1 MKMCR
6 HFVPQSACPMC
17 LPVGARVRYQGM
29 LGSIAKSKYA
39 AAQEILVDGWDETL
53 LLLDY
58 QMGDVVP
65 LDGDLRMSVESVLAI
80 QEDNLTSG
88 LPQHDDCIIDDQYCT
103 CPLLVELQ
111 DDIETS
117 KHLVTYAS
125 LATFLL
131 AVSRSS
137 DPGPYV
143 PIRVTGLRR
152 PTEQDLEEILARR
165 RGRHLAEDRAER
177 AARARTLAARSDNL
191 DAKSA
196 EDQHSKA

>member
-6 HFVPQSACPMC
+6 HHVPTSACPIC
-17 LPVGARVRYQGM
+17 LPVGTRVVYQGM
-29 LGSIAKSKYA
+29 LGSIAKSKYP

-58 QMGDVVP
+58 QMADVVQ
-65 LDGDLRMSVESVLAI
+65 LSGDLKMSVESVLAI
-80 QEDNLTSG
+80 QEDNLVAG
-88 LPQHDDCIIDDQYCT
+88 LPQHQNCEIDDQYCS
-103 CPLLVELQ
+103 CPLVIELQ
-111 DDIETS
+111 DDVDTS

-143 PIRVTGLRR
+143 PIRVIGLRP
-152 PTEQDLEEILARR
+152 PTEADLEEIMARR

-177 AARARTLAARSDNL
+177 AARARTVAATSDNL
-191 DAKSA
+191 GTKSA
-196 EDQHSKA
+196 EDRHCIK